1 MITLDYVVIVSLL
14 ASVIAPVIFLSL
26 GWMKTTQLRNYVKSL
41 RTAYVWFAVYGLIRW
56 LML

>member
-41 RTAYVWFAVYGLIRW
+41 RAAYVWFTVYGLIRW